1 MIGMNFANCII
12 CNFVML
18 YRKLVKGDNQEN
30 WLITG

>member
-18 YRKLVKGDNQEN
+18 YRKLVKGKLANN
-30 WLITG
+30 WLN